1 MRNEEMNIKKEK
13 MGKITKLRTKIL
25 GGFAIIVLFMMLLSV
40 YNTLSL
46 GDINDSLEDKLELEL
61 NRLIYDESL
70 LTDIHRRTSLMR
82 GYMMYNDESYRTQ
95 FNEETEKV
103 IVLEKEYSEIG
114 ISPEIKT
121 IIEKKIVWNSLIEEA
136 LTVYDGGDTE
146 KAKEMIGAQGKVL
159 ETEIAKDLV
168 EVVIKREIDILNFTS
183 ELTDKSITIKNIGI
197 IVTVILAILSIIIA
211 YFMANTITK
220 PINLVMKQMREI
232 SEGNLRLEPLVV
244 VTKDETGQLSE
255 SMNTMQTTLKDMIYN
270 LSTASETLT
279 ANSEELTQSAF
290 EVKSGSEQVA
300 ITMQELATGSET
312 QANTASSLSIVM
324 GNFTKKVQDTNK
336 NGEKINRTSQQ
347 VLEMTNQGAQLM
359 ESSTQQ
365 MQKIDRIVH
374 DTVEKMSTL
383 DTQTKEISDLVSI
396 IQTVADQTNLLALNA
411 AIEAA
416 RAGEH
421 GRGFAVVADEVR
433 KLAEQ
438 VAVSIA
444 DITGFVNTIQLESK
458 VVTDSLQEGYAEVE
472 EGTAQIKATGQT
484 FTKISRSVTSMVSEI
499 QQISNNLESIVAN
512 TEIMGGSIEEI
523 AAVSQES
530 AAGVEETS
538 AATQQISSSMEEVSG
553 NSEHLA
559 ALAEDLSQMV
569 NQFKI

>member
-1 MRNEEMNIKKEK
+1 MKIKKEK
-13 MGKITKLRTKIL
+13 MSKITKLRTKIL
-25 GGFAIIVLFMMLLSV
+25 IGFAVIVLFMMMLS
-40 YNTLSL
+40 TFTALSL
-46 GDINDSLEDKLELEL
+46 DNINTTLEEDMEQELAKLVS
-61 NRLIYDESL
+61 DENL
-70 LTDIHRRTSLMR
+70 LTDIFRRTSLMR
-82 GYMMYNDESYRTQ
+82 GYMLYEDESYRVQ
-95 FNEETEKV
+95 FNEETKNSIALENRALELSNSPELKELIDKKVAWGRLTDEAFVAYDNGDAEKAEEIMTNQGEGLV
-103 IVLEKEYSEIG
+103 KELEKGFAGLVKERE
-114 ISPEIKT
+114 KT
-121 IIEKKIVWNSLIEEA
+121 IK
-136 LTVYDGGDTE
+136 
-146 KAKEMIGAQGKVL
+146 
-159 ETEIAKDLV
+159 
-168 EVVIKREIDILNFTS
+168 
-183 ELTDKSITIKNIGI
+183 ELTDDTVRKGHTIRTLGI
-197 IVTVILAILSIIIA
+197 VVTTVLAVLSVIIA
-211 YFMANTITK
+211 FFTSNRITK
-220 PINLVMKQMREI
+220 PINLVMNQMKEI
-232 SEGNLRLEPLVV
+232 SDGNLRLEPLPVT
-244 VTKDETGQLSE
+244 TKDETGQLSE
-255 SMNTMQTTLKDMIYN
+255 SMNVMQNVLKEMVYN